1 MSEHVVGAK
10 FNSIRMLNVDG
21 LYLLV
26 HININIDISRWNL
39 RIFLSYFFM
48 FSFCFLEFQKEKFFC
63 YRLSLPSTLFF
74 FHHCVIHC
82 NFIFDDGKIN
92 YCIVST
98 GFSEFGWVLFA
109 SFKDVVGNIIWLGTL
124 TFLPV
129 AAVKFDV

>member
-1 MSEHVVGAK
+1 
-10 FNSIRMLNVDG
+10 
-21 LYLLV
+21 
-26 HININIDISRWNL
+26 
-39 RIFLSYFFM
+39 
-48 FSFCFLEFQKEKFFC
+48 
-63 YRLSLPSTLFF
+63 LPSTLFF

-109 SFKDVVGNIIWLGTL
+109 SFKDVVGNIIWLGTP
-124 TFLPV
+124 TFLPA